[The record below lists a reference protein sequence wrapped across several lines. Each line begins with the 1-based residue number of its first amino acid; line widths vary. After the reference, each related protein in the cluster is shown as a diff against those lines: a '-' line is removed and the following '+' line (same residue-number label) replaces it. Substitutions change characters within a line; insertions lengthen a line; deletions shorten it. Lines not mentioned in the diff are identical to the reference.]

1 MLTHLRICT
10 PTCLDVY
17 LSRLSCLL
25 SSYRNL
31 WRRAAPEVYV
41 QLSEDPSDS
50 QPVAVDTYDDDVTG
64 AGMREPTASEETAL

>member
-10 PTCLDVY
+10 PTRLDVY
-17 LSRLSCLL
+17 MSSCLL

-50 QPVAVDTYDDDVTG
+50 QPVAADTYDDDVTG
-64 AGMREPTASEETAL
+64 AGMRKPAASEETAL